1 MINIYEE
8 GDKVYYIDYNKET
21 NVVEI
26 KSGTVLETWIPG
38 DVQLVDTTFVISTGE
53 AYNSSRTLDIHSV
66 FASKD
71 QAMQHV
77 LYEAK
82 YLSLKLAIAELKELK
97 EEARVIEHQFTA
109 YSLCRDEYYRKL
121 RWI

>member
-1 MINIYEE
+1 M
-8 GDKVYYIDYNKET
+8 K
-21 NVVEI
+21 
-26 KSGTVLETWIPG
+26 
-38 DVQLVDTTFVISTGE
+38 
-53 AYNSSRTLDIHSV
+53 
-66 FASKD
+66 
-71 QAMQHV
+71 HV